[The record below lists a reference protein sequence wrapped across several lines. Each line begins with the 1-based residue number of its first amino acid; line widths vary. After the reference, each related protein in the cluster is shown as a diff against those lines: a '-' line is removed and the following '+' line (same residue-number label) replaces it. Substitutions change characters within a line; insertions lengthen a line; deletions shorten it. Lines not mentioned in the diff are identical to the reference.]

1 MRRFFSRLVELL
13 VTTADDVAAW
23 GTRLLAG
30 RGIRTAWMVV
40 ACLAAVPLLGF
51 GTLQAVSVLAHE
63 ERTEVIEVD
72 ADGLA
77 GLMVDNSAGSVQVVG
92 VEGRDTVTVQ
102 ARISEGLRG
111 TGHDVSRRDDW
122 LFVEGSCPILGS
134 EWCRVHY
141 TIEVPADL
149 HVDVRAMAGV
159 EVSDLSGGLS
169 ARSSTSR
176 VEIARVGGDIT
187 LQANQGRVAAT
198 DLTAESVH
206 ATAAQGRISLAFAVP
221 PDEVVASAS
230 QGRIEIVL
238 PDVEGVYYAID
249 SEARQGSVT
258 ENVATDPR
266 SDRTIEAQANQGRIT
281 IAYAAG

>member
-1 MRRFFSRLVELL
+1 MRRFVTRLVEFL

-23 GTRLLAG
+23 GTRLLAR
-30 RGIRTAWMVV
+30 RGIRRAWLVV

-63 ERTEVIEVD
+63 ERTEVAEVD
-72 ADGLA
+72 AAGLA
-77 GLMVDNSAGSVQVVG
+77 GLVVDNSAGSVQVVG

-111 TGHDVSRRDDW
+111 TGHGVTRRGDRLHVD
-122 LFVEGSCPILGS
+122 GSCPILGS

-149 HVDVRAMAGV
+149 HVDVRAMARV

-169 ARSSTSR
+169 ARSSTAR
-176 VEIARVGGDIT
+176 VEIARVGGDVT
-187 LQANQGRVAAT
+187 LQANQSRVEAT
-198 DLTAESVH
+198 DLTADSVR
-206 ATAAQGRISLAFAVP
+206 ANAAQGRVSLAFVDP
-221 PDEVVASAS
+221 PEEIVARAN
-230 QGRIEIVL
+230 QGRVEILL

-249 SEARQGSVT
+249 PEARNGSVS